1 MAQRKSWVAI
11 RDARL
16 ARPVRWLALALAGA
30 VAGVILGELV
40 AGSRFDTDDGA
51 MREAGGYAGLSANPD
66 AAVADARAAPT
77 CVNCADSYGAA
88 ARLRARRAERAEAI
102 LPGLPETAPVDPD
115 AVLAEPAPEPA
126 DGYRYGGGL
135 PEPER
140 AGLPPAISPP
150 AVPKEDSP
158 GEETPAD

>member
-102 LPGLPETAPVDPD
+102 LPEAGAADPD

-140 AGLPPAISPP
+140 ASLPPATSSP
-150 AVPKEDSP
+150 AVPKDDSP